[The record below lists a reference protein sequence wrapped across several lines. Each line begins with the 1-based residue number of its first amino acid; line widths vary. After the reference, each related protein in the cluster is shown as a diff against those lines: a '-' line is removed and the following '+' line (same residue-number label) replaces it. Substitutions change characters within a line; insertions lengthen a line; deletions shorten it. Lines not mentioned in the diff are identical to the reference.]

1 MLGVKFATAVPA
13 DAGKGH
19 GSMPRIPSHTPCVQ
33 QHNNKNQM
41 LRQFRFLHRASSGSS
56 KTNDKG
62 KQMEKESQRGR
73 RGEIKRERETQ
84 RERERSKQTGG

>member
-19 GSMPRIPSHTPCVQ
+19 GSMPRIPSRTPLVQ

-56 KTNDKG
+56 KTNDKD
-62 KQMEKESQRGR
+62 KQTEKESKK
-73 RGEIKRERETQ
+73 GEDKEGKRDTKRERE
-84 RERERSKQTGG
+84 K

>member
-19 GSMPRIPSHTPCVQ
+19 GSMPRTPSLKRGVH

-41 LRQFRFLHRASSGSS
+41 LRQFRFLHRANSGSS
-56 KTNDKG
+56 KTNDKDN
-62 KQMEKESQRGR
+62 
-73 RGEIKRERETQ
+73 
-84 RERERSKQTGG
+84 QTENGG

>member
-19 GSMPRIPSHTPCVQ
+19 GSMPRIPSHTPLVQ

-41 LRQFRFLHRASSGSS
+41 LRQFRFLLEPAAAAARLTIRIS
-56 KTNDKG
+56 KW
-62 KQMEKESQRGR
+62 
-73 RGEIKRERETQ
+73 
-84 RERERSKQTGG
+84 RSKAKEEEGER